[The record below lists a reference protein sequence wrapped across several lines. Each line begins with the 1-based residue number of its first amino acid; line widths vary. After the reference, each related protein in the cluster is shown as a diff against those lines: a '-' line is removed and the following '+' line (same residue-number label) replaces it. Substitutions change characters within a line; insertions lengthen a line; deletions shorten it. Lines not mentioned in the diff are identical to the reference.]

1 LFIKS
6 TPTYPTTLCHF
17 VAHNSHKHFL
27 NHTTFTYKN
36 NNNNNKYVAQPSFPV
51 QSNGG
56 FKRFIF
62 PYLKKEKK
70 KKKKKR
76 GKKKRRAIHRCEEM
90 SVEK

>member
-36 NNNNNKYVAQPSFPV
+36 NNNNNNKYVARPSFPA

-70 KKKKKR
+70 KKKE
-76 GKKKRRAIHRCEEM
+76 KRRAIYRCEEM